1 MFEVTVVR
9 HFDAA
14 HSLRN
19 YHGKCEN
26 LHGHRYQVAV
36 SVRSEKLD
44 EAGMAFDF
52 TQLKRVLEEQILS
65 RLDHTNLNEIP
76 PFDRINP
83 STENIAAHIY
93 GELKKALPKA
103 HIAWVR
109 VWESPDAYATFYP
122 DEAER

>member
-1 MFEVTVVR
+1 MFEVTVTR

-19 YHGKCEN
+19 YYGKCEK

-36 SVRSEKLD
+36 TVRSEELD

-52 TQLKRVLEEQILS
+52 TALKRVLDENIIA
-65 RLDHTNLNEIP
+65 RLDHTNLNEVP
-76 PFDRINP
+76 PFDSINP
-83 STENIAAHIY
+83 SAENIAAHIY
-93 GELKKALPKA
+93 RELKKALPELD
-103 HIAWVR
+103 IAWVR

-122 DEAER
+122 